1 MQTVLGLKNDLI
13 SITLLINLYSNSY
26 SQFLSL
32 SGHQDVIIQPGECVR
47 QTIIIISLS
56 DICSRMT
63 KVI

>member
-26 SQFLSL
+26 SQFGSL
-32 SGHQDVIIQPGECVR
+32 SGHQDVVIQPGECVR
-47 QTIIIISLS
+47 QTIIISLS